1 MVVITI
7 PYISCAK
14 FCLQHEVKTF
24 YQNKCNGIWCS
35 FQNSNRHKW
44 SFSVHSPHTV
54 FQKIVLFQFW
64 KDYLICIY
72 TYIYETSK
80 YKSILCWCC
89 FLDLINNTIFLKVQN
104 VIDREMRY
112 INKETSP
119 KTAIPI
125 YHIIWYGFVCFM
137 GNKCLDEKYCK
148 YATPYVNLCSRH
160 MDDAMLWHLI

>member
-1 MVVITI
+1 MVFDVVSKTVIAISGRFQFIPRI
-7 PYISCAK
+7 PYFKKSSC
-14 FCLQHEVKTF
+14 
-24 YQNKCNGIWCS
+24 S
-35 FQNSNRHKW
+35 NSE
-44 SFSVHSPHTV
+44 
-54 FQKIVLFQFW
+54 KITL
-64 KDYLICIY
+64 YAYIHIY
-72 TYIYETSK
+72 TR

>member
-1 MVVITI
+1 MVVFSSFPAYRISKNRLVPI
-7 PYISCAK
+7 LKILPYI
-14 FCLQHEVKTF
+14 
-24 YQNKCNGIWCS
+24 
-35 FQNSNRHKW
+35 
-44 SFSVHSPHTV
+44 
-54 FQKIVLFQFW
+54 
-64 KDYLICIY
+64 
-72 TYIYETSK
+72 YIYLNIYIYIYISRLFISRSSK
-80 YKSILCWCC
+80 YESILCWCW
-89 FLDLINNTIFLKVQN
+89 FLDLKNNTIFLKVQN

-148 YATPYVNLCSRH
+148 YVTPYVNLCSRH

>member
-1 MVVITI
+1 MVFDVVSKTVIAISGRFQFIPRI
-7 PYISCAK
+7 PYFTELSC
-14 FCLQHEVKTF
+14 
-24 YQNKCNGIWCS
+24 S
-35 FQNSNRHKW
+35 NSE
-44 SFSVHSPHTV
+44 
-54 FQKIVLFQFW
+54 KITL
-64 KDYLICIY
+64 YA
-72 TYIYETSK
+72 YIRYSRSSK